1 MKRNPLSEDGRE
13 FLDPLMMPY
22 DMLTDAWMNAWMQP
36 LATWQ
41 RFVGGQWQQ
50 WLDAMA
56 HLPSPWL
63 PALAAGREGQ
73 PPAIDFFLPWL
84 PVVAD
89 VVPAAVEPP
98 VEAVEAAAPKEVQPA
113 KTPASARAPR
123 KPAALEKAETAPA
136 RKPAAAKKTE
146 AAPTR
151 KSAAA
156 KKAET
161 APAGKPASAKRP
173 AAANKASAAPAPK
186 PAADDA
192 PADKPAPARRR
203 TAAGKTTA
211 PAKPAPR
218 AKKEV

>member
-22 DMLTDAWMNAWMQP
+22 EMLTDAWMNAWMQP

-84 PVVAD
+84 PVVAAPA
-89 VVPAAVEPP
+89 PAAVEPP
-98 VEAVEAAAPKEVQPA
+98 VEVVEAAAPKEVQPA

-136 RKPAAAKKTE
+136 RKPA
-146 AAPTR
+146 
-151 KSAAA
+151 
-156 KKAET
+156 
-161 APAGKPASAKRP
+161 SAKRP
-173 AAANKASAAPAPK
+173 AAATKAPAAPAPK
-186 PAADDA
+186 PAAGEA

-218 AKKEV
+218 AKKEM